1 MPGRHVVLHFG
12 NDPLLTEARV
22 LVLEDAGYEVVAAE
36 TQAGALRLLKSR
48 RVSLVVACHSIPP
61 EELEAAVRQMKQLKP
76 GLPVI
81 VVHVGRLLPPQRSV
95 ADGFVDGLRGPE
107 HLLAQIAS
115 FVSRNGTAAAS

>member
-1 MPGRHVVLHFG
+1 VLHFG

-115 FVSRNGTAAAS
+115 FVSRNSSTAAAS